1 MEIYLIFIF
10 GAIIGSFLNVCI
22 YRLPKELSIITP
34 RSFCPICEKTVKWYD
49 NIPLISFIVLKGKCR
64 NCSTKINWHYLIVE
78 IMNASIYVLLYQKFS
93 LNLYFFIFAIIS
105 SIFIVITFID
115 LFHQI
120 IPDKCSY
127 VLIIIGI
134 ILNVTKGKDAI
145 LDSFIGLLAGGGFL
159 YLVAVLSRGG
169 MGGGDIKLAGGC
181 GAILG
186 LKGVANT
193 LVTAFI
199 LGAVVGIILM
209 LFKIKGRKDPI
220 PFWAFIVLGA
230 FITIFGGNFL
240 ISHIFPF
247 VY

>member
-1 MEIYLIFIF
+1 M
-10 GAIIGSFLNVCI
+10 
-22 YRLPKELSIITP
+22 
-34 RSFCPICEKTVKWYD
+34 
-49 NIPLISFIVLKGKCR
+49 
-64 NCSTKINWHYLIVE
+64 
-78 IMNASIYVLLYQKFS
+78 
-93 LNLYFFIFAIIS
+93 
-105 SIFIVITFID
+105 
-115 LFHQI
+115 
-120 IPDKCSY
+120 
-127 VLIIIGI
+127 
-134 ILNVTKGKDAI
+134 TKGKDAI

-220 PFWAFIVLGA
+220 PLGIYC
-230 FITIFGGNFL
+230 FRCIYYNIRWKFL